1 MASPAAQLRSFLAA
15 AHQGGCQADGISES
29 QLYGSPSLT
38 TMRQGITPA
47 AQLRKFTPGS
57 LHVEPKPR
65 DHFGGGEPDPL
76 AVQEDTCQ
84 TDGSLLAHLE
94 PELQGAVSGHG
105 SPKSAGFAASEAPP
119 AVHIREIR
127 SCLAVR
133 QQRRAELESRV
144 AEFVQSEDLL
154 GSIMK
159 NEKSERQL
167 EQHLADVAKRGG
179 VECSPKHKPKR
190 PYMLSVAL
198 NSMPVEDNGLKNV
211 DQAWPLPGQCE

>member
-105 SPKSAGFAASEAPP
+105 SPKSAGFADVLDWEQGKKPGGLGCLPQDVSLDDGA
-119 AVHIREIR
+119 
-127 SCLAVR
+127 SCL
-133 QQRRAELESRV
+133 
-144 AEFVQSEDLL
+144 
-154 GSIMK
+154 
-159 NEKSERQL
+159 
-167 EQHLADVAKRGG
+167 
-179 VECSPKHKPKR
+179 P
-190 PYMLSVAL
+190 
-198 NSMPVEDNGLKNV
+198 
-211 DQAWPLPGQCE
+211 